1 MVKVAKILKNKLMV
15 AAMLVVMVLG
25 TMAIPSHAESV
36 TTKVYGGNAAYNYYV
51 RKSGKVDLLG
61 IMRVARE
68 LDKNGKVIAVTNTF
82 TAKTSCS
89 KVTVWVSEK
98 EDGKYNTA
106 EKRKMVLNIKVISIR
121 SRLSMRSP
129 SLRRM
134 VCLYMNQYRV
144 QQYMASVHQKKMYH
158 L

>member
-1 MVKVAKILKNKLMV
+1 MFEGIENIWKGERKIVIVAKILKNKLMV

-25 TMAIPSHAESV
+25 TVAIPSHAESV

-61 IMRVARE
+61 VMRVARK

-89 KVTVWVSEK
+89 KVIVWVSEK
-98 EDGKYNTA
+98 EDGKYNRA
-106 EKRKMVLNIKVISIR
+106 EKRKMVLNNTVTARKDGKFSR
-121 SRLSMRSP
+121 SYGKTE
-129 SLRRM
+129 
-134 VCLYMNQYRV
+134 VTY
-144 QQYMASVHQKKMYH
+144 
-158 L
+158 

>member
-106 EKRKMVLNIKVISIR
+106 EKRKMVLNNTVTARKDGKFSISYGKAKVT
-121 SRLSMRSP
+121 
-129 SLRRM
+129 
-134 VCLYMNQYRV
+134 Y
-144 QQYMASVHQKKMYH
+144 
-158 L
+158 

>member
-68 LDKNGKVIAVTNTF
+68 LDKNGKV
-82 TAKTSCS
+82 
-89 KVTVWVSEK
+89 TVWVSEK

-106 EKRKMVLNIKVISIR
+106 EKRKMVLNNTVTARKDGKFSRSYGKAKVT
-121 SRLSMRSP
+121 
-129 SLRRM
+129 
-134 VCLYMNQYRV
+134 Y
-144 QQYMASVHQKKMYH
+144 
-158 L
+158 

>member
-106 EKRKMVLNIKVISIR
+106 EKRKMVLNNTVTARKDGKFSKR
-121 SRLSMRSP
+121 
-129 SLRRM
+129 
-134 VCLYMNQYRV
+134 
-144 QQYMASVHQKKMYH
+144 
-158 L
+158 

>member
-129 SLRRM
+129 NLRRM
-134 VCLYMNQYRV
+134 VCLYMNQYQE
-144 QQYMASVHQKKMYH
+144 QQ

>member
-36 TTKVYGGNAAYNYYV
+36 TTKVYGGNVAYNYYV

-106 EKRKMVLNIKVISIR
+106 EKRKMVLNNTVTARKDGKFSRSYGKAKVT
-121 SRLSMRSP
+121 
-129 SLRRM
+129 
-134 VCLYMNQYRV
+134 Y
-144 QQYMASVHQKKMYH
+144 
-158 L
+158 